1 MKTEKKFYKICIDN
15 RKFQQE
21 IVFKRSISVG
31 IFLCLAGISVGIY
44 AFYVGLLS
52 ILGIVM
58 FFGANALFL
67 AGVFQLLG
75 VAEITCPVCGKMTG
89 VSRLQKECKC
99 RICRNKIKIT
109 KKED

>member
-1 MKTEKKFYKICIDN
+1 MKNKNFFYSSYSNGEEKTS
-15 RKFQQE
+15 E
-21 IVFKRSISVG
+21 LTFKRNFLLG
-31 IFLCLAGISVGIY
+31 IILCLAGISVGIY
-44 AFYVGLLS
+44 AFHIGLLS
-52 ILGIVM
+52 LWGIAI
-58 FFGANALFL
+58 FLAANALFL

-99 RICRNKIKIT
+99 RSCRNKIKIT